1 MGFWEY
7 FASNQAEVIAYT
19 VEHAVLVLQGLV
31 LAVLVGVPLAVLTYR
46 TDLGREA
53 AVNGASLIMTI
64 PSYALFGLLIP
75 LLGLGTAPAIVALTL
90 YGLLPVVRNAIV
102 GLREVDPAVAESARG
117 VGMNRTRLL
126 FSVELPLAWPVVLAG
141 VRISAQLLL
150 GIAAISAAVNGPGL
164 GNLILSGLSSAG
176 TPFAVYLALEGI
188 LGIVLLAIVFDAAI
202 ALLTRLT
209 TPRGIRA
216 R

>member
-1 MGFWEY
+1 MGFWGY
-7 FASNQAEVIAYT
+7 LATNYQEVIGYT
-19 VEHAVLVLQGLV
+19 LEHALLVLQGLV

-46 TDLGREA
+46 SGIGRSA

-102 GLREVDPAVAESARG
+102 GLREVDPAVTESARG
-117 VGMNRTRLL
+117 VGMNRSRLL
-126 FSVELPLAWPVVLAG
+126 MQVELPLAWPVVLAG
-141 VRISAQLLL
+141 MRVSAQLLL

-188 LGIVLLAIVFDAAI
+188 LGIMLLAVVFDGAI

-209 TPRGIRA
+209 TPRGTRA
-216 R
+216 